1 MYAREVKG
9 RKLTFLVSGKLWGH
23 SLIMGDL
30 ETKSEWS
37 HFLGTA
43 MHGPMKGTKLK
54 SIPSVIATWKRWKK
68 DHPDTTVT
76 VMKRSSGLTFMASVY
91 ERPEAYVVGLRIGDA
106 VTAYPLPLLEKQTL
120 INDSVA
126 GEPVVVIYD
135 HEGKGAMIFP
145 RTLEEQVLEFAVKDG
160 QVIAGG
166 SRWSPTTGEALD
178 GPLKGKRL
186 EAMPA
191 IISFADAWK
200 RFHPQGRIYG
210 EE

>member
-9 RKLTFLVSGKLWGH
+9 RKLTFLVSGKLWGD
-23 SLIMGDL
+23 SLVMGDV

-37 HFLGTA
+37 HILGAA

-54 SIPSVIATWKRWKK
+54 SIPSVIATWKRWKE
-68 DHPDTTVT
+68 DHPDTTVS
-76 VMKRSSGLTFMASVY
+76 VMKRSDFHFKSSVY
-91 ERPEAYVVGLRIGDA
+91 DVLELYVVGLRLGDT

-126 GEPVVVIYD
+126 GEPVVVIFD

-145 RTLEEQVLEFAVKDG
+145 RTLENQVLDFAVKDG

-166 SRWSPTTGEALD
+166 SRWSPTTGVALD
-178 GPLKGKRL
+178 GPLKGKQL

-191 IISFADAWK
+191 IISFATAWK

>member
-1 MYAREVKG
+1 
-9 RKLTFLVSGKLWGH
+9 
-23 SLIMGDL
+23 MGDV

-37 HFLGTA
+37 HILGTA
-43 MHGPMKGTKLK
+43 MYGPMKGTKLK
-54 SIPSVIATWKRWKK
+54 SIPSVIATWKRWKE

-76 VMKRSSGLTFMASVY
+76 VMERKGTEFDSGVY
-91 ERPEAYVVGLRIGDA
+91 QRHKETDSDAYVVGLRLGDA
-106 VTAYPLPLLEKQTL
+106 VTAYPLSLLEKQTL
-120 INDSVA
+120 INDSLG

-135 HEGKGAMIFP
+135 HEGKGVVIFT
-145 RTLEEQVLEFAVKDG
+145 RTLEKQVLEFTVQDG

-191 IISFADAWK
+191 IISFTEVWK
-200 RFHPQGRIYG
+200 QFHPQGRIYG
-210 EE
+210 EQQTNASMPIPPLAPDR